1 MLGDVCITGKYEFTN
16 DQERSEYFSDVSLFL
31 SDHDYVIANL
41 ESPLTNRE
49 KTRTCKGLHLKSS
62 IESVE
67 TLKALHINVVGL
79 ANNHIYDYGDTGF
92 KDTLDTLNKNGI
104 MHYGVSGRTLYFE
117 NSHSKIAMSGYCCY
131 STNPTNCNSRGV
143 NPLEP
148 ETVLKNIRQATK
160 EGYLNIVSLHWG
172 DENIHYPRTEHIAFA
187 RELADKTSIIL
198 HGSHPHVIQGIE
210 EYGSSLLA
218 YSLGNFITD
227 DITSKAV
234 RNLAIRQKPE
244 NKKSIVLTLD
254 IQNNKLV
261 NHQITS
267 IIDDGMHLLVGDSAT
282 LEDLSLYSKKLL
294 DDPKEYHQFRQH
306 ELTCLSQASVRKKSF
321 QWFLNRLNYYFIG
334 AVLKGFVSKHKYQR
348 CFKEHLPSENI
359 ISL

>member
-16 DQERSEYFSDVSLFL
+16 AQERKAYFSEATCFL

-41 ESPLTNRE
+41 EAPLTDSE
-49 KTRTCKGLHLKSS
+49 TTYTCKGLHLKSS
-62 IESVE
+62 TKSVE

-104 MHYGVSGRTLYFE
+104 MHYGVSGRTLYLE

-131 STNPTNCNSRGV
+131 STNPTNCNSRCV

-148 ETVLKNIRQATK
+148 KGVLKNIQHTAH
-160 EGYLNIVSLHWG
+160 EGFLNIVSLHWG
-172 DENIHYPRTEHIAFA
+172 DENIHYPRTEHISFA
-187 RELADKTSIIL
+187 RMLADQTNIVL
-198 HGSHPHVIQGIE
+198 HGNHPHVIQGIE

-234 RNLAIRQKPE
+234 RNLAVRQKPE

-261 NHQITS
+261 NHQITP
-267 IIDDGMHLLVGDSAT
+267 IVDDGMHLLVGDSAT

-294 DDPKEYHQFRQH
+294 DDPKEYYQFRQH
-306 ELTCLSQASVRKKSF
+306 ELTCLSQSSVRKKSF

-334 AVLKGFVSKHKYQR
+334 AVVKGFLSKYKYRR
-348 CFKEHLPSENI
+348 CFKEQLPSENI
-359 ISL
+359 TSF